1 VLGVGWDDSWGS
13 SFFAIYNAY
22 MISSMTGYGSASH
35 PIEMGEGSYV
45 NLQVEIRAV
54 NSRFLDLSFR
64 MPDECRAAEGA
75 LRELLNKHLKRGKV
89 EVRAA
94 WRQSSSEH
102 GHSQSAIAIDLAK
115 LRALKD
121 AQKAIREQFP
131 SAEELRIADILR
143 YPGVVADSDTAE
155 DQWQGAILKAG
166 EEALQQLL
174 QSRQVEGQALAT
186 VLTNAL
192 DAMQGMVTK
201 LEPRIPEIV
210 TLYQNKLVARIEE
223 ALGVHATQANIP
235 FNTELLERIRQ
246 EVVLYAVRIDV
257 AEELARLK
265 THIQVART
273 AIAEGGA
280 VGKRLDFLIQELNR
294 EANTLGSKSVHE
306 DCTNTALELKLLIE
320 QMREQVQNLE

>member
-1 VLGVGWDDSWGS
+1 
-13 SFFAIYNAY
+13 
-22 MISSMTGYGSASH
+22 MTGYGSASH
-35 PIEMGEGSYV
+35 LITIGQGRFA

-64 MPDECRAAEGA
+64 IPDECKSAEGA

-155 DQWQGAILKAG
+155 DQWHGAILKAG

-174 QSRQVEGQALAT
+174 QSRQVEGQALAK

>member
-1 VLGVGWDDSWGS
+1 
-13 SFFAIYNAY
+13 
-22 MISSMTGYGSASH
+22 MTGYGSASH
-35 PIEMGEGSYV
+35 PITIGQGSFA

-64 MPDECRAAEGA
+64 IPDECKSAEGA

-102 GHSQSAIAIDLAK
+102 GHSQSVIAIDLAK

-121 AQKAIREQFP
+121 AQNAIREQFP

-155 DQWQGAILKAG
+155 DQWHGAILKAG
-166 EEALQQLL
+166 EEALRQLL
-174 QSRQVEGQALAT
+174 QSRQVEGQALAK